1 MKNKKIFKAN
11 ITKTGLIEIFKRDKI
26 IMCLS
31 KEDWIYNYHPQKLA
45 QLPNYLINAI
55 DRKVNPLGS
64 YSLKTLLSDCE
75 LVSIEI

>member
-31 KEDWIYNYHPQKLA
+31 KEDWIYNYYPQKLA

-55 DRKVNPLGS
+55 DRKVNPIGS

-75 LVSIEI
+75 LVSVEI